1 MSKTAFVFPGQGSQ
15 SLAMLADFA
24 DRTPVRQAFQEASG
38 ALELDLWELAQN
50 GPEEALNRTE
60 NTQPLLLTAGV
71 ALWKLWEQEGG
82 PRPALLAGDSLD
94 EYTALTCAG
103 VLSLGDAVR
112 LVRTRGQ
119 LMQRAVPD
127 GTGSMA
133 AILGLDDD
141 QVRQAC
147 ADAADD
153 EVVEAVNFNAP
164 GQVVIAG
171 QASAVERAVA
181 ACKDA
186 GAKRALPLPVSVPSH
201 CALMKPAAE
210 QLADYLAN
218 TNFHAPELPVIN
230 NVDVARET
238 DPARI
243 REALIRQL
251 YSPVRWVETV
261 QALAADGVTTL
272 YECGPGKV
280 LSGLA
285 KRIDRSLTAK
295 PLETDAAFQAALGG
309 DQV

>member
-15 SLAMLADFA
+15 SLNMLADFA

-38 ALELDLWELAQN
+38 ALDLDLWALSQE
-50 GPEEALNRTE
+50 GPEAALNRTE

-71 ALWKLWEQEGG
+71 ALWKLWEQAGG
-82 PRPALLAGDSLD
+82 PRPALLAGHSLG

-103 VLSLGDAVR
+103 VLNLGDAVR

-119 LMQRAVPD
+119 LMQQAVPD
-127 GTGSMA
+127 GAGSMA

-147 ADAADD
+147 ADAADG

-181 ACKDA
+181 ACKAA
-186 GAKRALPLPVSVPSH
+186 GAKRAMPLPVSVPSH
-201 CALMKPAAE
+201 CALMKPAAD
-210 QLADYLAN
+210 QLAEHLAN

-243 REALIRQL
+243 RDALIRQL
-251 YSPVRWVETV
+251 SSPVRWVETV

-295 PLETDAAFQAALGG
+295 PLENGAAFDAALSG
-309 DQV
+309 DQA

>member
-1 MSKTAFVFPGQGSQ
+1 
-15 SLAMLADFA
+15 MLADFA

-38 ALELDLWELAQN
+38 ALDLDLWALAQD
-50 GPEEALNRTE
+50 GPQDALNRTE

-71 ALWKLWEQEGG
+71 ALWKLWEQAGG
-82 PRPALLAGDSLD
+82 PRPALLAGHSLG

-103 VLSLGDAVR
+103 VLNLGDAVR

-119 LMQRAVPD
+119 LMQQAVPD
-127 GTGSMA
+127 GQGSMA

-147 ADAADD
+147 ATAADG

-181 ACKDA
+181 ACKEA
-186 GAKRALPLPVSVPSH
+186 GAKRAMPLPVSVPSH

-210 QLADYLAN
+210 RLAEHLEN
-218 TNFHAPELPVIN
+218 TNFHPAELPVIN

-243 REALIRQL
+243 RDALVRQL
-251 YSPVRWVETV
+251 YCPVRWVETV
-261 QALAADGVTTL
+261 QALAAEGVTTL

-285 KRIDRSLTAK
+285 KRIDRGLAARPWK
-295 PLETDAAFQAALGG
+295 PATPSTRP
-309 DQV
+309 

>member
-15 SLAMLADFA
+15 SLGMLADFA

-38 ALELDLWELAQN
+38 ALDLDLWALAQD
-50 GPEEALNRTE
+50 GPQDALNRTE

-71 ALWKLWEQEGG
+71 ALWKLWEQAGG
-82 PRPALLAGDSLD
+82 PRPALLAGHSLG

-103 VLSLGDAVR
+103 VLNLGDAVR

-119 LMQRAVPD
+119 LMQQAVPD
-127 GTGSMA
+127 GEGSMA

-147 ADAADD
+147 AAAADG

-186 GAKRALPLPVSVPSH
+186 GAKRAMPLPVSVPSH

-210 QLADYLAN
+210 RLAGHLEN
-218 TNFHAPELPVIN
+218 TNFHPAELPVIN

-243 REALIRQL
+243 REALVRQL
-251 YSPVRWVETV
+251 YCPVRWVETV
-261 QALAADGVTTL
+261 QALAADGVETL

-295 PLETDAAFQAALGG
+295 PLENSAAFEAALSGE
-309 DQV
+309 

>member
-1 MSKTAFVFPGQGSQ
+1 MPKIAFVFPGQGSQ
-15 SLAMLADFA
+15 SLNMLADFA

-38 ALELDLWELAQN
+38 ALDLDLWELAQN
-50 GPEEALNRTE
+50 GPEDALNRTE

-71 ALWKLWEQEGG
+71 ALWKLWEQAGG
-82 PRPALLAGDSLD
+82 PRPALLAGHSLG

-103 VLSLGDAVR
+103 VLNLGDAVR

-119 LMQRAVPD
+119 LMQQAVPD
-127 GTGSMA
+127 GEGSMA

-147 ADAADD
+147 TDAADG

-181 ACKDA
+181 ACKEA
-186 GAKRALPLPVSVPSH
+186 GAKRAMPLPVSVPSH

-210 QLADYLAN
+210 QLAEHLRN
-218 TNFHAPELPVIN
+218 TNFHPAELPVIN

-238 DPARI
+238 DPDSI
-243 REALIRQL
+243 RDALVRQL
-251 YSPVRWVETV
+251 YCPVRWVETV
-261 QALAADGVTTL
+261 QALAADGVETL

-285 KRIDRSLTAK
+285 KRIDRGLAAR
-295 PLETDAAFQAALGG
+295 PLETGDAFEKALTGE
-309 DQV
+309 

>member
-82 PRPALLAGDSLD
+82 PRPALLAGHSLG

-119 LMQRAVPD
+119 LMQQAVPD

-243 REALIRQL
+243 RDALIRQL

>member
-1 MSKTAFVFPGQGSQ
+1 
-15 SLAMLADFA
+15 
-24 DRTPVRQAFQEASG
+24 
-38 ALELDLWELAQN
+38 
-50 GPEEALNRTE
+50 
-60 NTQPLLLTAGV
+60 
-71 ALWKLWEQEGG
+71 
-82 PRPALLAGDSLD
+82 
-94 EYTALTCAG
+94 
-103 VLSLGDAVR
+103 
-112 LVRTRGQ
+112 
-119 LMQRAVPD
+119 
-127 GTGSMA
+127 MA

-147 ADAADD
+147 AQAANG

-171 QASAVERAVA
+171 KASAVERAVA

-186 GAKRALPLPVSVPSH
+186 GAKRAMPLPVSVPSH

-210 QLADYLAN
+210 QLAAHLES
-218 TNFHAPELPVIN
+218 TNFHPAELPVIN

-243 REALIRQL
+243 RDALVRQL
-251 YSPVRWVETV
+251 HSPVRWVETV

-285 KRIDRSLTAK
+285 RRIDRSLVAR
-295 PLETDAAFQAALGG
+295 PLETGAAFDVALSGE
-309 DQV
+309 